1 MTVLEQIEAQR
12 KGRENTA
19 VWMVGQQLAHIRAGT
34 RERSAS
40 A

>member
-19 VWMVGQQLAHIRAGT
+19 VWMVGQQLAEEKT
-34 RERSAS
+34 V
-40 A
+40 